1 MIGLIYICDSKF
13 WNMETKREQDILG
26 IILQNGPIG
35 ISEILKKMSENIS
48 IPTLNRALSS
58 LKNAESILTT
68 GKGPSLK
75 YSINLKKIIT
85 AHVNVD
91 NFFKIETDE
100 RKIIERFNFD
110 VFERLS
116 EIEIFTKNEIQ
127 YLESLNENYRL
138 KIANLSE
145 QQFTKEFERLMIEL
159 SWKSSQIE
167 GNTYDLVDTE
177 QLLKYNVP
185 SKKHSIEE
193 AQMLLN
199 HKKAIEY
206 TFFNRDIFNEINIG
220 KIIDIHTLLT
230 QNMGI
235 VKNLRKRIVRITG
248 TKYLPPDNE
257 YIIQEAMEKLC
268 GLINSKENIFERAIL
283 SILLLSYIQPFE
295 DGNKRTAR
303 LTGNAILMNGNC
315 CPLSYR
321 SINPSDYKKA
331 VLLFYEL
338 NNISS
343 FKQIFINQFEFAV
356 NTYF

>member
-1 MIGLIYICDSKF
+1 
-13 WNMETKREQDILG
+13 METTREQEIIG
-26 IILQNGPIG
+26 IILQNGPIAISAIQKI
-35 ISEILKKMSENIS
+35 ISEDIS
-48 IPTLNRALSS
+48 IPTLNRALSK
-58 LKNAESILTT
+58 LKNSGNITSN

-75 YSINLKKIIT
+75 YSINLKNIIT
-85 AHVNVD
+85 AQINVD

-100 RKIIERFNFD
+100 RQIIERFNFD
-110 VFERLS
+110 IFERLS
-116 EIEIFTKNEIQ
+116 EIEIFTADELE
-127 YLESLNENYRL
+127 YLESLNENYQR
-138 KIANLSE
+138 KVVKLSE
-145 QQFTKEFERLMIEL
+145 SQFTKEFERLMIEL

-167 GNTYDLVDTE
+167 GNTYDLLDTE
-177 QLLKYNVP
+177 QLLKYNIT
-185 SKKHSIEE
+185 SKSHTFEE
-193 AQMLLN
+193 TQMLLN

-206 TFFNRDIFNEINIG
+206 TYQNKEIFDVINIG

-230 QNMGI
+230 QKMGI
-235 VKNLRKRIVRITG
+235 IKNLRKRIVRITG

-257 YIIQEAMEKLC
+257 FIIQEAMEKLC
-268 GLINSKENIFERAIL
+268 IVINRKENIFEKAIL

-303 LTGNAILMNGNC
+303 LTGNAILMYGNC

-321 SINPSDYKKA
+321 SINPTEYKKA

-338 NNISS
+338 NNVAT